1 MPAISVEEFV
11 ERSVKKH
18 ASRVAMKVERDGKWI
33 SWTYEEYLKEIK
45 TAAKAFIKV
54 SVKYDMRILW
64 NLSKADTIG
73 AKQKVL
79 SVLKSFPLYRDPFS
93 IDFTLHPT

>member
-54 SVKYDMRILW
+54 S
-64 NLSKADTIG
+64 
-73 AKQKVL
+73 
-79 SVLKSFPLYRDPFS
+79 
-93 IDFTLHPT
+93 